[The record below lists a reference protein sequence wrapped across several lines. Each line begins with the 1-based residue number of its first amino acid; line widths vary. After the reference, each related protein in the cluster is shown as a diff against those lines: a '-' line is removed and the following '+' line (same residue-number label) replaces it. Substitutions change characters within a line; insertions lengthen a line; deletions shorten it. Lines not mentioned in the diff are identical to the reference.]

1 MLQWSWR
8 QKCNKQ
14 RNATTQDKNCH
25 MSERTPS
32 LNDLVGVALP
42 CDFLSLWKPQRHQ
55 KNVMCTDFCG
65 KENLNLMTTHTFY
78 IIAFER
84 ISFLDNFQNL
94 ATHCLRTSDVRKQP
108 TSSWT
113 EESPPISSPQCQGWQ
128 RLPRQGLPGL
138 QEVIWLHWR
147 FQRGGRPRWSEPGCR
162 PRSNKPSGRP
172 RSSEWQRKYRDD
184 FGYAA
189 SPSSWE
195 DCIIPWLQVPGELTL
210 YWDKNAWESDD

>member
-1 MLQWSWR
+1 MSYRIVLPGALYVIMHHFRSITTVHQCR
-8 QKCNKQ
+8 LTLNECCNAPRATNKQ
-14 RNATTQDKNCH
+14 RNATTQDKYCH

-94 ATHCLRTSDVRKQP
+94 ATLCLRTSDVRKQP
-108 TSSWT
+108 TSS
-113 EESPPISSPQCQGWQ
+113 
-128 RLPRQGLPGL
+128 
-138 QEVIWLHWR
+138 
-147 FQRGGRPRWSEPGCR
+147 
-162 PRSNKPSGRP
+162 
-172 RSSEWQRKYRDD
+172 
-184 FGYAA
+184 
-189 SPSSWE
+189 
-195 DCIIPWLQVPGELTL
+195 
-210 YWDKNAWESDD
+210 